1 MAGMGG
7 GRSIDP
13 IAYPH
18 PVSEKYRAG
27 VSAIAP
33 NGLTSARAGRS
44 RRKRDPSAVCALGKM
59 R

>member
-1 MAGMGG
+1 MGG